1 MDRSPEDDQ
10 PSPTVSTESPKAVVE
25 PTDER
30 ARRQAVDVILKDES
44 TADVATDG
52 GLSDA
57 ARTYLENTPDADL
70 MDAYVYDKRCGRFED
85 ADRAADLPPRGDVG
99 DEQNYDRAE
108 QSSRVQFL
116 LRKFE
121 EFEEQTE

>member
-10 PSPTVSTESPKAVVE
+10 PSPAVERPFSTADVE

-30 ARRQAVDVILKDES
+30 ARRQAVDVILEDES
-44 TADVATDG
+44 TAEVATDG

-57 ARTYLENTPDADL
+57 ARAYLENTPDADL
-70 MDAYVYDKRCGRFED
+70 MDAYTYDRRCGRFED
-85 ADRAADLPPRGDVG
+85 ADRAADLPPRGETG
-99 DEQNYDRAE
+99 DAQNYERAE
-108 QSSRVQFL
+108 QSGRVQFL

-121 EFEEQTE
+121 EFEERTD